1 MASNFAF
8 HPFGQSVQITVGGGA
23 PATVSLAV
31 VSGTNVTASLTS
43 GNYQPSSVRIVN
55 EGTAS
60 AFLMFHS
67 TTGATATVSTLYGA
81 KVMGNTSAVFDCRG
95 QPVIAAV
102 CASTFTV
109 TLTATPGEV
118 VS

>member
-8 HPFGQSVQITVGGGA
+8 QAFGLSQQVTVGGA
-23 PATVSLAV
+23 NPVTVSLSV
-31 VSGTNVTASLTS
+31 LNGTVTAALAN
-43 GNYQPSSVRIVN
+43 GNYQPSGVRIVN

-60 AFLMFHS
+60 VFLNFFA
-67 TTGATATVSTLYGA
+67 TTGATVTVSAANGMRMLA
-81 KVMGNTSAVFDCRG
+81 NAQQIFSVRG

-109 TLTATPGEV
+109 TLCVTPGEGM
-118 VS
+118 